1 MNDKEATVFIQDIY
15 EGEGLERHSPGTV
28 KSLRLHAY
36 EYAYVKTT
44 SDHNW
49 HGIQSGWDIK
59 RMLGTVPVE
68 EDGSA
73 IFKIPANTPI
83 SIQPLDKDG
92 VAIQW
97 MRSWLTGQ
105 PGEVVS
111 CIGCHED
118 QNQIPI
124 PKRVM
129 ASQKPRM
136 R

>member
-1 MNDKEATVFIQDIY
+1 M
-15 EGEGLERHSPGTV
+15 
-28 KSLRLHAY
+28 
-36 EYAYVKTT
+36 
-44 SDHNW
+44 
-49 HGIQSGWDIK
+49 
-59 RMLGTVPVE
+59 
-68 EDGSA
+68 
-73 IFKIPANTPI
+73 PANTPI

-92 VAIQW
+92 VAVQW

-129 ASQKPRM
+129 ASQKSAHKLTPPEGGPRSFTFDLEVQPILD
-136 R
+136 RACIACHNGDKAFDLRGGKKTAWVTALPT

>member
-1 MNDKEATVFIQDIY
+1 
-15 EGEGLERHSPGTV
+15 
-28 KSLRLHAY
+28 
-36 EYAYVKTT
+36 
-44 SDHNW
+44 
-49 HGIQSGWDIK
+49 
-59 RMLGTVPVE
+59 MLGTVPVE

-129 ASQKPRM
+129 ASQKAPFVHVRSGDPTDLGSCLY
-136 R
+136 RLP